1 VLDAESVEP
10 AAQPER
16 TNTEAAATAAIE
28 INEDFFISL
37 PSYFS
42 QALNESRVD
51 STVSH
56 IYMLPYTTNTR
67 QLYLV
72 TKM

>member
-37 PSYFS
+37 PSF
-42 QALNESRVD
+42 L
-51 STVSH
+51 
-56 IYMLPYTTNTR
+56 L
-67 QLYLV
+67 
-72 TKM
+72 

>member
-1 VLDAESVEP
+1 LSPASQRGEDSVSGRITQARVLDAESVEP

-37 PSYFS
+37 PSF
-42 QALNESRVD
+42 L
-51 STVSH
+51 
-56 IYMLPYTTNTR
+56 L
-67 QLYLV
+67 
-72 TKM
+72 